1 MFRKVIKYSKI
12 LATSRATIHK
22 FEPQVAQI
30 TTSPHAAHVDA
41 DGKEFEMWSIP
52 VSLPTD
58 DDDYDVGDSD
68 SSFRWQPREAETVR
82 ASLPLVRSVWLRCVC
97 TELWEAIEADSLPED
112 SLATRVL
119 LNAIEITADSVTDE
133 TAHMT
138 TQRKGGTG
146 LWEAIKH
153 HGASARPRARPGI
166 LAARARSRRD
176 ALLARARARRHRHA
190 DHQRDRLHAEAPL
203 HHSEAVRLEQQPRV
217 LLQVQAAGA
226 GALHAQRI

>member
-58 DDDYDVGDSD
+58 DDDYDVGDAD

-97 TELWEAIEADSLPED
+97 TELWEAIEADSLP
-112 SLATRVL
+112 
-119 LNAIEITADSVTDE
+119 
-133 TAHMT
+133 
-138 TQRKGGTG
+138 
-146 LWEAIKH
+146 
-153 HGASARPRARPGI
+153 
-166 LAARARSRRD
+166 
-176 ALLARARARRHRHA
+176 
-190 DHQRDRLHAEAPL
+190 
-203 HHSEAVRLEQQPRV
+203 
-217 LLQVQAAGA
+217 
-226 GALHAQRI
+226 